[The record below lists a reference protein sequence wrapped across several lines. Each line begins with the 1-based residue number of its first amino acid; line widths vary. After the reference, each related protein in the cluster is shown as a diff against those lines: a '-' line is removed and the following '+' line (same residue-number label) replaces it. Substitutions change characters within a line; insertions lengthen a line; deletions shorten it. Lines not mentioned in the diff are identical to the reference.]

1 MAPAGEPCGMGLRSL
16 KDRHPAT
23 PRPAR
28 AACTRQLD
36 LTQRRRK
43 QKRLM
48 KESPQ
53 TNGNLIPIQASTQSI
68 CFACGQENPHGL
80 RLDFRTAPA
89 GESAAEWT
97 PTTFTEGFRGI
108 VHGGIVS
115 TVLDE
120 AMSKAVAATGS
131 RALTAEL
138 RVRMRHHV
146 PPDRLVRVRGWISSQ
161 SKRLIK
167 TEAAI
172 TNAEGSELAHAWAVF
187 MTVR

>member
-1 MAPAGEPCGMGLRSL
+1 
-16 KDRHPAT
+16 
-23 PRPAR
+23 
-28 AACTRQLD
+28 
-36 LTQRRRK
+36 
-43 QKRLM
+43 M
-48 KESPQ
+48 KERPQ

-80 RLDFRTAPA
+80 RLHFCTAQA

-97 PTTFTEGFRGI
+97 PTSFMEGFRGI

-120 AMSKAVAATGS
+120 AMSKAVAAAGL

-138 RVRMRHHV
+138 RVRLRHHV
-146 PPDRLVRVRGWISSQ
+146 PPQRQVQVRGWITGQ

-172 TNAEGSELAHAWAVF
+172 MDAEGSELAHGWASF
-187 MTVR
+187 LTVEGLASPELQREPCGPTTIRAASSLSLPLDR